1 MKLALLT
8 TDTPH
13 HTFYVWKLA
22 ERFPIHTVFL
32 ESNTVIPPFETHHPF
47 ESRRDEY
54 EREILLKGCPAGID
68 GLTRTMTV
76 ASVNGGDSLAELK
89 AIAPDVVLVF
99 GTGKLLAPVI
109 QMPSRMCLN
118 LHGGNPEHYRGLD
131 SHLWAIY
138 HRDFSNLITTLHYVD
153 AGLDTGAIAVQSEIT
168 LQRNTELFQLRALNT
183 QVCLDLT
190 LLALSRLQRNEPLP
204 RRSQVGRGRYYSF
217 MPAVLKEDC
226 VKKFEAYVVKL

>member
-32 ESNTVIPPFETHHPF
+32 ESNAVVPPFETHHPF
-47 ESRRDEY
+47 ESRREEY
-54 EREILLKGCPAGID
+54 EREVLLKGCPAGID
-68 GLTRTMTV
+68 GFTRTKTV
-76 ASVNGGDSLAELK
+76 GSVNDPDALAELK
-89 AIAPDVVLVF
+89 EIAPDVLLVF
-99 GTGKLLAPVI
+99 GTGKLLPPVI
-109 QMPSRMCLN
+109 QMPSRACLN

-138 HRDFSNLITTLHYVD
+138 HRDFANLITTLHYVD
-153 AGLDTGAIAVQSEIT
+153 AGLDTGAIALQSEIK
-168 LQRNTELFQLRALNT
+168 LHRDTELFQLRALNT

-190 LLALSRLQRNEPLP
+190 LLALGQLQRDETLP
-204 RRSQVGRGRYYSF
+204 RRPQVGRGRYYSF
-217 MPAVLKEDC
+217 MPTVLKEDC
-226 VKKFEAYVVKL
+226 ATKFAAYIARL